1 MFSFHYTLFIV
12 AADFPKLQC
21 VRETLNKERERDRE
35 REREREIEREIKRE
49 EKGRKRVRKKE
60 RERGKKEKGENK
72 PNRDTL
78 GVGEILETPNV
89 HSQMQKQVIIHFFQ
103 NVFIRWNDYSC

>member
-1 MFSFHYTLFIV
+1 M
-12 AADFPKLQC
+12 Q
-21 VRETLNKERERDRE
+21 RERERERDRE
-35 REREREIEREIKRE
+35 RE
-49 EKGRKRVRKKE
+49 KE

-89 HSQMQKQVIIHFFQ
+89 HSQMQKQVIIPFFQ
-103 NVFIRWNDYSC
+103 KVFMRWNDYC